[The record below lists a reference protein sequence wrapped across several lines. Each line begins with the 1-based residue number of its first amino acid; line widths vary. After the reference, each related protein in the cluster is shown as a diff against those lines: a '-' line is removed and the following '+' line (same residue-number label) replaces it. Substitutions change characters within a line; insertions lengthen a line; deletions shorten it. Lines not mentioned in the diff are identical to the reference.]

1 MYIIIKDPLRK
12 SRQVVE
18 QDGARIPGIWSA
30 WSAWSSCSQ
39 SCGVGI
45 MERRRTCLPPREV
58 LSQRHVYTRPDWA
71 GLPPGAPT
79 QAHAQFNDRM
89 NPYSGLRGT
98 YPLHTDAIA
107 PSAHHF
113 VPLHRNSENSG
124 HAPFSRFGEPF
135 RNSYPD
141 VLTDQGATS
150 VPRYNS
156 QESLSARWHSPST
169 GPEAGLFYR
178 PNYLSSQSMFP
189 LYRQE
194 SSPSQESDLFHSLAN
209 QGSASFHS
217 FENLS
222 NQNLFPFRGP
232 PNQELVSPFSL
243 VDPANQELA
252 LHQRSQEWYTPEI
265 PTILGRRAS
274 SYLGSTGGIRRS
286 VSPTQESGFFKRS
299 SARDTIKPGKYG
311 YGSVPFALPLH
322 KTTGHANRRSRRN
335 RRGQH
340 ETSGS
345 SQKTQHAR
353 QSESG
358 RGSFPLPEEKRGS
371 NSEGQ
376 QHSGGD
382 SLSKPINKRKLRTP
396 KKSKVQRDLNATE
409 VNWGSGQ
416 MQPQGEMATN
426 HGTHIE
432 KEVRNQTR
440 LPLHELLQNTS
451 KPTFQSLQGLASSVD
466 KNINR
471 ERVTTAKRSVETQ
484 QPTINP
490 SYGTSSEEETQARTR
505 AEEGEIAGQL
515 QEVPIHPTAF
525 SHNEGL
531 QALNNLRSPAE
542 DPMVMSEDPEALKTL
557 GNPTSVPQV
566 PEIWSRND
574 NSELKRTYKDVQRNG
589 TAKLVQ
595 TLAITNKR
603 HKTKENKQSP
613 TEERMQSLKNH
624 SSSQLLQHQT
634 GIHNKFLQQRQAHQ
648 SLVDLGQPVSPPQ
661 TSKRLNS
668 ERQGSTE
675 ARSHHHKA
683 GVAENTPS
691 FHQKPSIPQSGLR
704 SQAAQGARTRHQRQ
718 RENLYGVYN
727 MNSLQH
733 ERPRAG
739 HPAAHGQM
747 QPEIW
752 LLPGRSPPR
761 QHPGTVGS
769 SPSLFSTAQY
779 PDWNP
784 YFSSASNFVCE
795 GEQKQYKTCIVESCS
810 AGHPDTRF
818 TQCASFNGKEFM
830 GRLYQWEP
838 FLEVRDYQR
847 CELNCRPVGFR
858 FYVRHAEK
866 ALDGTPCRVNSTD
879 ICIDGQCLSP
889 GCDGILGSNRTIDK
903 CGICGGEG
911 FSCKLISGVFGDPTV
926 PIGYHKIIEIPKGA
940 TKINITELARSP
952 NYLALRSLSGRSVI
966 NGNWAVDPP
975 GKYEAG
981 GTVFTYKRPTG
992 AGDSRG
998 ESFTAQGPTTEKLE
1012 VYIIFQQENPG
1023 ISFKFFIPAG
1033 NPERLAPVNQDRR
1046 REFSALTLVSSSESL
1061 QPTIPYQENPSNF
1074 RIPPLPARGLQSG
1087 RVFGT
1092 PQRNIRIPPQ
1102 PRAPVPYPPDASEY
1116 SWRRVGA
1123 TECSATCGKGFRY
1136 PTFQCF
1142 STISQEEVNDRK
1154 CGIGTKP
1161 PLAEEVCN
1169 TQPCPA
1175 FWDMGEWSECSKTCG
1190 SGIQHRQVT
1199 CRQSFAN
1206 RSTMVHPK
1214 RCEKL
1219 EKPGATQPCRLR
1231 VCSHWEIRTNW
1242 SSCSVLCGV
1251 GQRTRNV
1258 RCVSN
1263 HGDIIS
1269 DRECNTRLRPN
1280 TSESCDM
1287 GPCVKTWFYSD
1298 WSSTCSVDCG
1308 TGIQRRSVVCL
1319 SNYINGQS
1327 RENCGGSKPA
1337 EMRACS
1343 GGSCQRSI
1351 TWYAGPWSQCSVE
1364 CGTGTQYRDLICVSK
1379 LGTDFNVTDPS
1390 DCVKLEKPPS
1400 VQACDAGLCR
1410 AQWYMTQW
1418 SACSKS
1424 CQGGVQMREVRC
1436 LKEDRIL
1443 SADCDLAVRP
1453 VEKQA
1458 CNPQLCA
1465 SELGENCRDKYH
1477 NCLVIT
1483 QARLCVYSYYKM
1495 VCCASCTRA
1504 ARRAVATHN
1513 R

>member
-1 MYIIIKDPLRK
+1 ITNWLALRVCVTSLNATSLSLSPLPQDPLRK

-45 MERRRTCLPPREV
+45 MERRRTCLPP
-58 LSQRHVYTRPDWA
+58 S
-71 GLPPGAPT
+71 
-79 QAHAQFNDRM
+79 DRM

-107 PSAHHF
+107 PSAH
-113 VPLHRNSENSG
+113 
-124 HAPFSRFGEPF
+124 
-135 RNSYPD
+135 
-141 VLTDQGATS
+141 Q
-150 VPRYNS
+150 
-156 QESLSARWHSPST
+156 
-169 GPEAGLFYR
+169 

-189 LYRQE
+189 LY
-194 SSPSQESDLFHSLAN
+194 
-209 QGSASFHS
+209 S

-232 PNQELVSPFSL
+232 PNQE
-243 VDPANQELA
+243 N
-252 LHQRSQEWYTPEI
+252 
-265 PTILGRRAS
+265 RAS
-274 SYLGSTGGIRRS
+274 SRVFL
-286 VSPTQESGFFKRS
+286 FLDRS

-322 KTTGHANRRSRRN
+322 KT
-335 RRGQH
+335 
-340 ETSGS
+340 
-345 SQKTQHAR
+345 
-353 QSESG
+353 
-358 RGSFPLPEEKRGS
+358 
-371 NSEGQ
+371 
-376 QHSGGD
+376 
-382 SLSKPINKRKLRTP
+382 KPINKRKLRTP
-396 KKSKVQRDLNATE
+396 KKSKD
-409 VNWGSGQ
+409 
-416 MQPQGEMATN
+416 
-426 HGTHIE
+426 
-432 KEVRNQTR
+432 
-440 LPLHELLQNTS
+440 ELLQNTS

-557 GNPTSVPQV
+557 G
-566 PEIWSRND
+566 
-574 NSELKRTYKDVQRNG
+574 
-589 TAKLVQ
+589 
-595 TLAITNKR
+595 
-603 HKTKENKQSP
+603 
-613 TEERMQSLKNH
+613 
-624 SSSQLLQHQT
+624 
-634 GIHNKFLQQRQAHQ
+634 
-648 SLVDLGQPVSPPQ
+648 
-661 TSKRLNS
+661 
-668 ERQGSTE
+668 
-675 ARSHHHKA
+675 
-683 GVAENTPS
+683 
-691 FHQKPSIPQSGLR
+691 
-704 SQAAQGARTRHQRQ
+704 
-718 RENLYGVYN
+718 
-727 MNSLQH
+727 
-733 ERPRAG
+733 

-838 FLEVRDYQR
+838 FLEGGGGLPNLTHSCLAFLALPGRGETSSLGSRRSER

-1033 NPERLAPVNQDRR
+1033 NPERLAP
-1046 REFSALTLVSSSESL
+1046 TPPP
-1061 QPTIPYQENPSNF
+1061 PTPRENPSNF